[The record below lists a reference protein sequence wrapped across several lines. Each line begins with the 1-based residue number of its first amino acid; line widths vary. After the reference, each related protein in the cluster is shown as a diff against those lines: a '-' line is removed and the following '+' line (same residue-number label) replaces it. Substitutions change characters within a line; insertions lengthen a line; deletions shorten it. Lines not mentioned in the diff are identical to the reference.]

1 MSDNLQTILNNLIH
15 SGLWSNP
22 AMSTLI
28 TDYTQYHLVL
38 VAAVGLLVIMFM
50 LLSIFFGV
58 RWMRAPKTE
67 TRQWTFEKKAYFAFG
82 VFSLMVGA
90 LFGLIV
96 LANASNVVDPR
107 HGFSL
112 LVDSMGTPNAGTPKE
127 QLYQAFNLW
136 VQSGSTNIPSI
147 AQSRFLERISFHST
161 KALVSGMLLVVFVV
175 VSIRIWKL
183 LIQRTKINTAKW
195 RLKES
200 ALLISGMATVSFS
213 LLLMV
218 IVVANMQAAVAP
230 MALTLL
236 YG

>member
-38 VAAVGLLVIMFM
+38 VAAGGLLVIMFV

-67 TRQWTFEKKAYFAFG
+67 TRKWTFEKKAYFSFG
-82 VFSLMVGA
+82 VLSLMVGA

-107 HGFSL
+107 HGFAL
-112 LVDSMGTPNAGTPKE
+112 LVDSMGTPNAGTPKD
-127 QLYQAFNLW
+127 QVYQAFNTW
-136 VQSGSTNIPSI
+136 VQSGSTAIPSV

-161 KALVSGMLLVVFVV
+161 KALVSGMLLFVFVV
-175 VSIRIWKL
+175 VSMRIWKL
-183 LIQRTKINTAKW
+183 LIQRTKVRAAKW

-200 ALLISGMATVSFS
+200 ALLISGVATMSFS
-213 LLLMV
+213 LLLVV